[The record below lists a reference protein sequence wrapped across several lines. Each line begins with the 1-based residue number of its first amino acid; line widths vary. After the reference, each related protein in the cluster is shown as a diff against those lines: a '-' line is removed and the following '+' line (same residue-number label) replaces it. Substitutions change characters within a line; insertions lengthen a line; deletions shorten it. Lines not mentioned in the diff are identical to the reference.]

1 MREEV
6 YDFIAQNEENHW
18 WYESRRVIFISVLKK
33 VLTGFSR
40 DGKIYDIGCCGGGNF
55 AVWSSFSDSCI
66 GIDMSEKALD
76 SCRKFGY
83 KELILTDAGD
93 LSKII
98 SNDASLVTLCD
109 VLEHL
114 EDDKRALEEA
124 YRIVKPGGF
133 IFVTAPAFGFL
144 WGGADRLSLHK
155 RRYSRKRLIQL
166 LRGAHFKPVRSTYFN
181 TFLFLPILAV
191 RLMERFLKLNS
202 SMEYEPLHGVLN
214 GVLKTIFSFERHLIK
229 YINLP
234 FGVSLMAIA
243 KK

>member
-6 YDFIAQNEENHW
+6 YDFIAHNEEDYW